1 MEPFQ
6 TVAPAYKAT
15 HSTTVAADV
24 ALAGGHLP
32 AADKTYLVVEET
44 GESDKEDLKD
54 TRLE

>member
-15 HSTTVAADV
+15 HSTTVAADG
-24 ALAGGHLP
+24 ALAGHLP
-32 AADKTYLVVEET
+32 DADKTYLVVEKT